1 MDCLRRRK
9 GRSRPD
15 HGPPIGSEVTRRRL
29 ALWARRRVV
38 PSVNVTY
45 HRDMGTDAPA
55 AIPVLSRE
63 AFRQCVVAGAK
74 RVIAHRE
81 HLNEIN
87 VFPVPD
93 RDTGTN
99 LAATMRAV
107 IAGLRRP
114 LPSLDAVG
122 ATLATSALA
131 GAQGNSGVI
140 LAQFFQGL
148 REGLGDGVHITA
160 DRFAAAMRHAAVRAR
175 QALAQPREGTILTVM
190 SDVAEHLSSCCRERA
205 DDFRTLLDEGL
216 HAARRSL
223 AETPQRLAA
232 LRHAGVVDAGALGFV
247 HFLEGVRDHLFH
259 ESAVNGEDPI
269 HDISSEAPP
278 MLASDEP
285 LDFRYCTEA
294 VVRGTDL
301 GRKLLLAKLST
312 LGDSV
317 VVAGTEMLLHA
328 HVHTN
333 TPAQVFEVLADAGN
347 VESTKVDDMWKNLS
361 ALTLDAD
368 RAGTALVTD
377 SVCDLPIEFVTA
389 RRIQVIP
396 FRVAFGDDVVLDGVD
411 ITSRRFYSRL
421 EASASLPT
429 TSQPSPADFE
439 TLYRLLA
446 RRFSAVVSIHVSAD
460 VSGTVDSAR
469 RAARLVS
476 EETGVPIDIVDSR
489 TASAGEACVV
499 WATARA
505 LEAKLSAV
513 ACARVARQAAEASS
527 IFVYV
532 PTVRYF
538 VLGGRLSPLQ
548 GRIARLLRLLPVLT
562 VRDGRVA
569 PAGKVLGQRAA
580 IRRVL
585 RLALRNAR
593 AAATPLFVISHSEA
607 LGLARRYEE
616 VLRKRYPHAEILI
629 AHAGPAL
636 GTHSGPGGVAIAT
649 LDAAS
654 VDRAIG
660 RESSS

>member
-1 MDCLRRRK
+1 M
-9 GRSRPD
+9 GR
-15 HGPPIGSEVTRRRL
+15 EV
-29 ALWARRRVV
+29 
-38 PSVNVTY
+38 S
-45 HRDMGTDAPA
+45 A

-99 LAATMRAV
+99 LAVTMRAV
-107 IAGLRRP
+107 IAGLRKP

-122 ATLATSALA
+122 TTLATSALA

-140 LAQFFQGL
+140 IAQFFQGL
-148 REGLGDGVHITA
+148 REGIGDGVHITA
-160 DRFAAAMRHAAVRAR
+160 DRFAVAMRHAAARAR

-190 SDVAEHLSSCCRERA
+190 SDVAEHLSSCCRERVG
-205 DDFRTLLDEGL
+205 DFRTLLDEGL

-223 AETPQRLAA
+223 AETPERLAV

-247 HFLEGVRDHLFH
+247 HFIEGIRDHLFH
-259 ESAVNGEDPI
+259 GPIAHEEDAP
-269 HDISSEAPP
+269 DDVSQEAPR
-278 MLASDEP
+278 AVTSDEP

-294 VVRGTDL
+294 VVRGKCLERDA
-301 GRKLLLAKLST
+301 LLRRLST

-317 VVAGTEMLLHA
+317 VVAGTDTLVHA

-333 TPAQVFEVLADAGN
+333 VPAHVLEALAEAGDIA
-347 VESTKVDDMWKNLS
+347 STKVDDMWRSLAAPLPGANRS
-361 ALTLDAD
+361 
-368 RAGTALVTD
+368 GTALVTD

-389 RRIQVIP
+389 RRIQVVP
-396 FRVAFGDDVVLDGVD
+396 LRVAFGDDVALDGVD
-411 ITSRRFYSRL
+411 ITPRRFYSRL

-439 TLYRLLA
+439 ALYRTLA
-446 RRFSAVVSIHVSAD
+446 RRFSDVVSVHLSAA
-460 VSGTVDSAR
+460 VSGTADSAR

-476 EETGVPIDIVDSR
+476 EETGVPIDVVDSR

-499 WATARA
+499 WAAARA
-505 LEAKLSAV
+505 LEAGLGAA
-513 ACARVARQAAEASS
+513 ACARVARQAADASS
-527 IFVYV
+527 VFVFV

-548 GRIARLLRLLPVLT
+548 GRIAHLLRLLPVLT
-562 VRDGRVA
+562 VHDGRIA
-569 PAGKVLGQRAA
+569 PAGKVFGRRAA

-585 RLALRNAR
+585 RLAFREAR
-593 AAATPLFVISHSEA
+593 AAATPLFIISHSEA
-607 LGLARRYEE
+607 EGLAGRYADA
-616 VLRKRYPHAEILI
+616 LRKRYPGAEILI

-636 GTHSGPGGVAIAT
+636 GTHSGPGGAAIAT

-654 VDRAIG
+654 VDRAIE
-660 RESSS
+660 REASS

>member
-1 MDCLRRRK
+1 M
-9 GRSRPD
+9 
-15 HGPPIGSEVTRRRL
+15 RL
-29 ALWARRRVV
+29 
-38 PSVNVTY
+38 
-45 HRDMGTDAPA
+45 
-55 AIPVLSRE
+55 
-63 AFRQCVVAGAK
+63 CVIAGAK

-107 IAGLRRP
+107 IAALGKP

-122 ATLATSALA
+122 STLATSALA

-148 REGLGDGVHITA
+148 REGIGDGVHVTV
-160 DRFAAAMRHAAVRAR
+160 DRFAAAMRHAAVKAR

-190 SDVAEHLSSCCRERA
+190 SDVAEHLSACCRDRA

-216 HAARRSL
+216 RAARKSL

-232 LRHAGVVDAGALGFV
+232 LRNAGVVDAGALGFV

-259 ESAVNGEDPI
+259 DVSTDAV
-269 HDISSEAPP
+269 EAPTDIVP
-278 MLASDEP
+278 PEAPEALAVEEP
-285 LDFRYCTEA
+285 VDFRYCTEA
-294 VVRGTDL
+294 VVRGVRLDREDVL
-301 GRKLLLAKLST
+301 KKLST

-317 VVAGTEMLLHA
+317 VVAGTETLLHA

-333 TPAQVFEVLADAGN
+333 VPAWALETLAEAGEVS
-347 VESTKVDDMWKNLS
+347 STKVDDMWRNLS
-361 ALTLDAD
+361 APSPIAK

-377 SVCDLPIEFVTA
+377 SVCDLPIDFVTA
-389 RRIQVIP
+389 RRIQVVP

-411 ITSRRFYSRL
+411 MTPRRFYARL
-421 EASASLPT
+421 ETCTSLPT

-439 TLYRLLA
+439 TLYRLLT
-446 RRFSAVVSIHVSAD
+446 RRFSDVVSVHLSAA
-460 VSGTVDSAR
+460 VSGTADSAR
-469 RAARLVS
+469 RAAQLVS
-476 EETGVPIDIVDSR
+476 EETGVPIAVVDSR

-505 LEAKLSAV
+505 ADKGMNAAGCS
-513 ACARVARQAAEASS
+513 RVAREAAAASS
-527 IFVYV
+527 VYVFV

-548 GRIARLLRLLPVLT
+548 GRIARLLKLLPVLT

-569 PAGKVLGQRAA
+569 PAGKVFGKRAA
-580 IRRVL
+580 ARRVL
-585 RLALRNAR
+585 RLALRDAR
-593 AAATPLFVISHSEA
+593 SSAAPLFVISHSEA
-607 LGLARRYEE
+607 PELADRYERA
-616 VLRKRYPHAEILI
+616 LRKRHPHADILI

-649 LDAAS
+649 LDEAL
-654 VDRAIG
+654 VDRAIE
-660 RESSS
+660 RETSS

>member
-1 MDCLRRRK
+1 M
-9 GRSRPD
+9 GR
-15 HGPPIGSEVTRRRL
+15 EV
-29 ALWARRRVV
+29 
-38 PSVNVTY
+38 S
-45 HRDMGTDAPA
+45 A

-99 LAATMRAV
+99 LAVTMRAV
-107 IAGLRRP
+107 IAGLRKP

-122 ATLATSALA
+122 TTLATSALA

-140 LAQFFQGL
+140 IAQFFQGL
-148 REGLGDGVHITA
+148 REGIGDGVHITA
-160 DRFAAAMRHAAVRAR
+160 DRFAVAMRHAAARAR

-205 DDFRTLLDEGL
+205 GDFRTLLDEGL

-223 AETPQRLAA
+223 AETPERLAV

-247 HFLEGVRDHLFH
+247 HFIEGIRDHLFH
-259 ESAVNGEDPI
+259 GPTAHEEDAP
-269 HDISSEAPP
+269 DDVSQEAPRA
-278 MLASDEP
+278 LSSDES

-294 VVRGTDL
+294 VVRGKCLERDA
-301 GRKLLLAKLST
+301 LLQKLST

-317 VVAGTEMLLHA
+317 VVAGTDTLVHA

-333 TPAQVFEVLADAGN
+333 VPALVLEALAEAGDIA
-347 VESTKVDDMWKNLS
+347 STKVDDMWRSL
-361 ALTLDAD
+361 AAPLPGAD
-368 RAGTALVTD
+368 RSGTALVTD

-389 RRIQVIP
+389 RRIQVVP
-396 FRVAFGDDVVLDGVD
+396 LRVAFGDDVALDGVD
-411 ITSRRFYSRL
+411 ITPRRFYSRL

-439 TLYRLLA
+439 ALYRTLA
-446 RRFSAVVSIHVSAD
+446 RRFSDVVSVHLSAA
-460 VSGTVDSAR
+460 VSGTADSAR

-476 EETGVPIDIVDSR
+476 EETGVPIDVVDSR

-499 WATARA
+499 WAAARA
-505 LEAKLSAV
+505 LEAGLGAA
-513 ACARVARQAAEASS
+513 ACARVARQAADASS
-527 IFVYV
+527 VFVFV

-562 VRDGRVA
+562 VHDGRIA
-569 PAGKVLGQRAA
+569 PAGKVFGRRAA

-585 RLALRNAR
+585 RLAFREAR
-593 AAATPLFVISHSEA
+593 AAATPLFIISHSEA
-607 LGLARRYEE
+607 EGLAGHYADA
-616 VLRKRYPHAEILI
+616 LRKRYPDAEILI

-636 GTHSGPGGVAIAT
+636 GTHSGPGGAAIAT

-654 VDRAIG
+654 VDRAIE
-660 RESSS
+660 REASS